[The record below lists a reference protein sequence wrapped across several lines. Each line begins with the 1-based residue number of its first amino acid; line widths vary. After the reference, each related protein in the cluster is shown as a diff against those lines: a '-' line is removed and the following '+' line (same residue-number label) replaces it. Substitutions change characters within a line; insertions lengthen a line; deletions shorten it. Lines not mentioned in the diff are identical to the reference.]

1 MNVNSG
7 GNPMLDALDCPLP
20 SMKTPK
26 RSATTTSLQALS
38 LMNNPFVDRMAKAL
52 AARLMPEP
60 DRVARAYGLV
70 LGREPRPEELAS
82 ATALIEKAGPEAF
95 CWALFNSSEFLYV
108 Q

>member
-52 AARLMPEP
+52 AVRAGTI
-60 DRVARAYGLV
+60 DRAFELV
-70 LGREPRPEELAS
+70 LGRAPRPEEKES
-82 ATALIEKAGPEAF
+82 GATLSLEAL
-95 CWALFNSSEFLYV
+95 CWALFNSSEFLYA